1 MKRVATQ
8 KHEPVVSVPEVV
20 GMAVVTIQPQLA
32 VVVPLDVEH
41 LEVAVRVGFMQ
52 SATHA
57 TIH

>member
-20 GMAVVTIQPQLA
+20 GMAVVAIQPQLA

-41 LEVAVRVGFMQ
+41 LEVAVRVDQ
-52 SATHA
+52 
-57 TIH
+57 